1 MSDSTLR
8 PDSDAGAGAGG
19 KSLAWA
25 GPLHGVRVLDFTRV
39 LAGPSASL
47 ALADLG
53 AEVLKV
59 EPPGTGDETRL
70 FPPFRQD
77 VSHYFLSVNRG
88 KKSIVIDLKTADGV
102 ALAKDLAARCDVVI
116 ENYRPG
122 VMDRLG
128 LGYGELSA
136 ANPGLIYCAISGF
149 GMTGPLRDQPS
160 FDIVLQAL
168 SGALSVNGE
177 AGRAPTK
184 LGIPLGDLVGGIN
197 GPTSILAAL
206 YERSRTG
213 HGRLIDVSLLDGLI
227 GMLGYLAQLAFFT
240 GVDPAPR
247 GSEHPNLVPYGI
259 FPASDGSIVVACLMN
274 SFWERICTALAMPQW
289 LRDPRFET
297 IEKRRDH
304 RDAVNEMISSL
315 TRQKTVAELVEIF
328 SRHQVPHA
336 PILGIQAALGQPQV
350 IAREMV
356 VQTEHSVLGK
366 IPIVNRP
373 VKFPGDPQA
382 VPSAPPVLGQHT
394 DEILRDVLGLTPEQI
409 AGLRATSVVA

>member
-1 MSDSTLR
+1 MSDSTRR

-19 KSLAWA
+19 KSRAWA

-88 KKSIVIDLKTADGV
+88 KKSIVIDLKTAGGV
-102 ALAKDLAARCDVVI
+102 ALAKDLAARCDVLI

-128 LGYGELSA
+128 LGYAELSA

-304 RDAVNEMISSL
+304 RDVVNEMISSF

-356 VQTEHSVLGK
+356 VQTEHPVLGK

-373 VKFPGDPQA
+373 VKFPGDPQG

-394 DEILRDVLGLTPEQI
+394 DEILRDVLELTPEQI